1 VTECRRTPFGRRR
14 RLRSKG
20 TAAVELALIA
30 PMLLLLFAG
39 VIDFGRVYHDE
50 IALSGAVAAAA
61 DYAILNAASVNST
74 SAAGLAATLSSIVA
88 NANGPAWADATV
100 IVNDGATSAVSSGS
114 TTSSGAGSNANSCWC
129 PGGTASGPTW
139 GSAVTCGTG
148 CAGGTLAGKFVSISG
163 TRRFSAIFN
172 SYGWMKNRSLHQST
186 IVQVQ

>member
-1 VTECRRTPFGRRR
+1 MRQRLVDCLLGRSRLLVRCSVRAGAGLRLQRT
-14 RLRSKG
+14 
-20 TAAVELALIA
+20 
-30 PMLLLLFAG
+30 
-39 VIDFGRVYHDE
+39 
-50 IALSGAVAAAA
+50 
-61 DYAILNAASVNST
+61 
-74 SAAGLAATLSSIVA
+74 AGLAATLSSIVA